1 LCSTIVI
8 VLFPEIGN
16 TRGTDFSGLSSD
28 VFFFET
34 EGSVGHPSDNQI
46 YRCRAQEKGL
56 ARKKDWIPWYIGKVI
71 DIGKSEEKRVS
82 GAAI

>member
-1 LCSTIVI
+1 
-8 VLFPEIGN
+8 
-16 TRGTDFSGLSSD
+16 
-28 VFFFET
+28 
-34 EGSVGHPSDNQI
+34 VGHPSDNQI